1 MKKLISV
8 VLICMLSMVLPACAE
23 KQAQPREEQWE
34 ISVSCITD
42 PDPEAYV
49 ITYGDVTVSSETGIL
64 TLQNRNDFDIAV
76 HLSCDGQEEKVFEIQ
91 QGGVLAFHQ
100 AVKGAEY
107 TVGLHAD
114 VKEGTE
120 IKLMVYDGERAEVHK

>member
-1 MKKLISV
+1 MKKLLCIA
-8 VLICMLSMVLPACAE
+8 LICVMSMGLLACA
-23 KQAQPREEQWE
+23 KQEQQPHEDQWE
-34 ISVSCITD
+34 ISVLCAEQSA
-42 PDPEAYV
+42 ENSYV
-49 ITYGDVTVSSETGIL
+49 ITYGDNTVSSETGIL

>member
-49 ITYGDVTVSSETGIL
+49 ITYGGVTVSSQTGVL
-64 TLQNRNDFDIAV
+64 TMQNRNDFDIVV
-76 HLSCDGQEEKVFEIQ
+76 HLSCNGQEEQVFDIQ
-91 QGGVLAFHQ
+91 TGGVTVFRQ
-100 AVKGAEY
+100 AIKEEEY

-114 VKEGTE
+114 GEEGTP
-120 IKLMVYDGERAEVHK
+120 ITLMVYDGEKAEVY